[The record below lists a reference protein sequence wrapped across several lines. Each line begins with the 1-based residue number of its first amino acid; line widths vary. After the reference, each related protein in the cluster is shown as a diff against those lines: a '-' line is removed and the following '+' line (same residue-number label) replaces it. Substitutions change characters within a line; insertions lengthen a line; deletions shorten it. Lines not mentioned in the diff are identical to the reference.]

1 MIFDIGANIGN
12 WALANINKTNT
23 IVCVEASPY
32 IYIKLLENTKLYN
45 NIICISYA
53 VSDSKNDTV
62 EFYDC
67 SEYNGGLSTI
77 NKDWLCSTQSR
88 FYGTKIENT
97 LTIKT
102 ISLDYLIETYGMP
115 ELIKIDVEGAE
126 ESVINSLSQK
136 VNLICFEWASEW
148 KDSLKRCIDRLVY
161 LGFTRFYIQ
170 NEDNYN
176 FRPTELNITA
186 DMCKNILDN
195 TIDKVHWGMIWAA

>member
-1 MIFDIGANIGN
+1 MIFDIGANVGN

-32 IYIKLLENTKLYN
+32 TYPELLENTKLYN
-45 NIICISYA
+45 NIICIPYV
-53 VSDSKNDTV
+53 VSDSKNDTI

-67 SEYNGGLSTI
+67 RIFGGGLSTI
-77 NKDWLCSTQSR
+77 DKEWLCSTKSR
-88 FYGTKIENT
+88 FYGQQINAI
-97 LTIKT
+97 LNIKT
-102 ISLDYLIETYGMP
+102 ISLDSLIEIYGMP

-136 VNLICFEWASEW
+136 VNLLCFEWASEW
-148 KDSLKRCIDRLVY
+148 RDSLKRCIDKLTQ

-170 NEDNYN
+170 NGDMYD
-176 FRPTELNITA
+176 FRPSELNITA

-195 TIDKVHWGMIWAA
+195 SIDKVDWGMIWAV